1 MVMVMKEIT
10 TGCTV
15 ISMRALNKAGKQHVL
30 PWN

>member
-15 ISMRALNKAGKQHVL
+15 ISTRALSKAGEQHVL